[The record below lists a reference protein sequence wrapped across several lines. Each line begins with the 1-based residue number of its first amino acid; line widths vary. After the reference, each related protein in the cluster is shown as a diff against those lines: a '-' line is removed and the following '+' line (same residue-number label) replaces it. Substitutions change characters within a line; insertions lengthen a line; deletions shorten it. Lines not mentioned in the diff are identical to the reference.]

1 VTARARRGLKL
12 AAAAVLAALL
22 VALTVNVAV
31 DFWTP
36 QAEVKAPSA
45 PAATPAIEPAALQVP
60 APMQPPPPLL
70 QQPAA
75 APQPQW
81 NQPLFEPKFDGPGST
96 RGASGGQAFT
106 VPDFSSVLNQSA
118 PLTQVLPPS
127 ISLSPDPAPV
137 AIRPIFG
144 SKSGGVE
151 SGALGTVGGIV
162 SGAGGTVSGAT
173 SGASSLLKR

>member
-1 VTARARRGLKL
+1 MTARARRGLKL
-12 AAAAVLAALL
+12 AAAAALAALL

-36 QAEVKAPSA
+36 QAELKVPAA
-45 PAATPAIEPAALQVP
+45 PAATPAVEPAALQVP
-60 APMQPPPPLL
+60 APMQPLPPPPLP

-81 NQPLFEPKFDGPGST
+81 NQPLFEPKFDRPVFT

-118 PLTQVLPPS
+118 PLTQVLPSS

-144 SKSGGVE
+144 SKSGGME
-151 SGALGTVGGIV
+151 SGALGTVGGVV

-173 SGASSLLKR
+173 SGASCS